1 MAPSSIHSKKRKKH
15 LRWTWRKPPGKP
27 KRPLSAYNLFFA
39 DVRRELLN
47 ERFSHGAPQHG
58 LGFSNLARTV
68 AARWRVID
76 PDRKHEYEL
85 QAETEHEHYTLE
97 LSRWKLKHASPE
109 PEAVRSCR
117 SCTTRK
123 THTNNWPGKAPG
135 TTQTASALEY
145 AASLPKPDQH
155 ESMDLQEYSKRYH
168 DGGCG
173 ACRPA
178 RRHSH
183 FLRSPF
189 IATTVRIKQEEKS
202 PTSVMAQDSSL
213 FALLSRKP
221 LHRDTPGS
229 VDDDLVKSAHMPL
242 LPTLDDSLGRLEEIE
257 SIRPLVTTS
266 QEEILL
272 TKDGDGDVTSLDD
285 QPQRTT
291 TRAIDHLKVQQ
302 QNSTSLSTRSK
313 VPPSCSLLDDSQE
326 LDMPPLVVSQSS
338 DTAAEVPVDK
348 ASRATSP
355 IPMDED
361 LIAEPPASFLMRV
374 MDEEGRQMLLESFP
388 LPSRIAEV

>member
-1 MAPSSIHSKKRKKH
+1 
-15 LRWTWRKPPGKP
+15 
-27 KRPLSAYNLFFA
+27 
-39 DVRRELLN
+39 
-47 ERFSHGAPQHG
+47 
-58 LGFSNLARTV
+58 
-68 AARWRVID
+68 
-76 PDRKHEYEL
+76 
-85 QAETEHEHYTLE
+85 
-97 LSRWKLKHASPE
+97 
-109 PEAVRSCR
+109 
-117 SCTTRK
+117 
-123 THTNNWPGKAPG
+123 
-135 TTQTASALEY
+135 
-145 AASLPKPDQH
+145 
-155 ESMDLQEYSKRYH
+155 MDLQEYSTRHH
-168 DGGCG
+168 DEEDDDGDCG
-173 ACRPA
+173 ACRRA
-178 RRHSH
+178 SRHSH

-189 IATTVRIKQEEKS
+189 IASTVRIKQEEKS
-202 PTSVMAQDSSL
+202 PTSVMAPDSSL
-213 FALLSRKP
+213 FALLSRTS
-221 LHRDTPGS
+221 LHRDTSGS
-229 VDDDLVKSAHMPL
+229 LDDDLVKSAHMPL
-242 LPTLDDSLGRLEEIE
+242 LPTLDDSLGRLEESE

-285 QPQRTT
+285 QPERTT

-338 DTAAEVPVDK
+338 DTAAEIPVDK